1 KGDSMTKFTLRL
13 SLLFIVLT
21 LFPAT
26 AALAQNTHN
35 VWSKKP
41 LMLIDGD
48 TGQQYK
54 TFKIGNASAAWTE
67 GTTRAYVRAVAI
79 IAIGTPKY
87 DFELVKTT
95 STNASEI
102 EGLFDI
108 KRNGVLVCDDCM
120 GKAYGLD
127 QAVGNYFKI
136 YVGSPAAYSEKWHY
150 SGYITS
156 RFDF

>member
-1 KGDSMTKFTLRL
+1 MTRFTLR
-13 SLLFIVLT
+13 SLLLLVVLT

-26 AALAQNTHN
+26 VAVAQNTHN

-41 LMLIDGD
+41 FHLTDGD
-48 TGQQYK
+48 TGKKY
-54 TFKIGNASAAWTE
+54 TDFKMGSASAAWTE
-67 GTTRAYVRAVAI
+67 GTTRAYFRAVAI

-95 STNASEI
+95 SSSASEI

-108 KRNGVLVCDDCM
+108 KRDGVLVCDDCK
-120 GKAYGLD
+120 GKLYGLN
-127 QAVGNYFKI
+127 QAVGNYFKL
-136 YVGSPAAYSEKWHY
+136 YVGTPAAYAEKWHY
-150 SGYITS
+150 SGYIGS

>member
-1 KGDSMTKFTLRL
+1 MIRFTLK
-13 SLLFIVLT
+13 SLLLLFVLT
-21 LFPAT
+21 LFSAT
-26 AALAQNTHN
+26 AAVAQNTHN

-41 LMLIDGD
+41 FHLTDGD
-48 TGQQYK
+48 TGKNY
-54 TFKIGNASAAWTE
+54 TAFKIGSASAAWTE
-67 GTTRAYVRAVAI
+67 GTTRAYFRAVAI

-95 STNASEI
+95 STSSSEI

-108 KRNGVLVCDDCM
+108 KRDGVLVCDDCK
-120 GKAYGLD
+120 GKLYGLNL
-127 QAVGNYFKI
+127 AVGTYFKL
-136 YVGSPAAYSEKWHY
+136 YVGTPAAYSEKWHY